1 MMSFE
6 VIEEEMGMMR
16 IVMNETQAARL
27 RFVGGALLP
36 WSQCA
41 YR

>member
-1 MMSFE
+1 
-6 VIEEEMGMMR
+6 MMR
-16 IVMNETQAARL
+16 IVTIYTQAARL
-27 RFVGGALLP
+27 RDSGGALLP

>member
-1 MMSFE
+1 
-6 VIEEEMGMMR
+6 MMR
-16 IVMNETQAARL
+16 IAMNETQAARL
-27 RFVGGALLP
+27 RKSGGALLP

>member
-1 MMSFE
+1 MASFE
-6 VIEEEMGMMR
+6 VIEEEMEMMR
-16 IVMNETQAARL
+16 IVMNETQAAWL

-36 WSQCA
+36 GLQCA

>member
-1 MMSFE
+1 
-6 VIEEEMGMMR
+6 MR
-16 IVMNETQAARL
+16 IVMINTQAARL
-27 RFVGGALLP
+27 RDRGVLLP